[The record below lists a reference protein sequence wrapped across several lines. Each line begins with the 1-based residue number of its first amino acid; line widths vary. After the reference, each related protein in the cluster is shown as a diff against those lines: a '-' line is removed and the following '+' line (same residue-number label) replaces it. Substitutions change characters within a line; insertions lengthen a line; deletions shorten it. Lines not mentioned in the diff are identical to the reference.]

1 MHKGVVLMKLIRLLL
16 ILVLVF
22 TASST
27 YAATPSPQPGYTIKT
42 TKLYW
47 RAMQSSPVAKTL
59 LTNTPVRYTTYNR
72 SWSNVYIGSTRYFT
86 PSSNLKA
93 GIPKLTSTE
102 RLRLVN
108 KQHGLSASY
117 RSRQLVTLTIPTV
130 YAKGSERT
138 LMAAEAA
145 HALARLYYDG
155 RKQGHTLYALS
166 AYRSYATQKSLY
178 NYWVNARGTAYA
190 SMYVARPGHSE
201 HQTGLAVDMTSQQMR
216 MGLYAS
222 FDQTPEGKWMIQNAH
237 RYGYIVR
244 YPKGKEKITGYNYEP
259 WHLRY
264 VGVKEATTMKQNNWT
279 FEDWWAKR

>member
-1 MHKGVVLMKLIRLLL
+1 MKLICVL
-16 ILVLVF
+16 LVLMLIF
-22 TASST
+22 PIMST
-27 YAATPSPQPGYTIKT
+27 SGATPSPQPGHTIKT
-42 TKLYW
+42 TKLYF

-59 LTNTPVRYTTYNR
+59 STNTPVRYTVYNR
-72 SWSNVYIGSTRYFT
+72 SWSNIYINGTRYYT

-93 GIPKLTSTE
+93 GFPKLAAAE

-108 KQHGLSASY
+108 KQHGLASTY
-117 RSRQLVTLTIPTV
+117 RSRQLITLTIPTV

-145 HALARLYYDG
+145 HALARLYYAG
-155 RKQGHTLYALS
+155 RKEGHTLYALS

-178 NYWVNARGTAYA
+178 TYWVNTHGTAYA
-190 SMYVARPGHSE
+190 SKYVARPGYSE
-201 HQTGLAVDMTSQQMR
+201 HQTGLAVDMTSSHMR

-222 FDQTPEGKWMIQNAH
+222 FDQTPEGKWMLQQAH
-237 RYGYIVR
+237 RYGFIIR

-264 VGVKEATTMKQNNWT
+264 VGVKEATTMKQQNWT
-279 FEDWWAKR
+279 FEEWWTQR

>member
-1 MHKGVVLMKLIRLLL
+1 MKFIAAFLIVCLM
-16 ILVLVF
+16 F
-22 TASST
+22 ST
-27 YAATPSPQPGYTIKT
+27 HVTEAATKTTAGYTIQS
-42 TKLYW
+42 TKLYG
-47 RAMQSSPVAKTL
+47 RAMQTSPVLKTL
-59 LTNTPVRYTTYNR
+59 PKNTPVQYSVYNR

-86 PSSNLKA
+86 PSTNLKA
-93 GIPKLTSTE
+93 GIPKLSSTE

-108 KQHGLSASY
+108 KQHGLASTY
-117 RSRQLVTLTIPTV
+117 RSTQLVTLTIPTV

-166 AYRSYATQKSLY
+166 AYRSYTTQKSLY

-201 HQTGLAVDMTSQQMR
+201 HQTGLAVDMTSQR
-216 MGLYAS
+216 MQLGLAAS
-222 FDQTPEGKWMIQNAH
+222 FDQTPEGRWMLANAH
-237 RYGYIVR
+237 RYGFIIR

-264 VGVKEATTMKQNNWT
+264 VGVNEATTMKQNNWT
-279 FEDWWAKR
+279 FEEWWTKR

>member
-1 MHKGVVLMKLIRLLL
+1 MKLIRVLL
-16 ILVLVF
+16 ILLFVF
-22 TASST
+22 AASST

-93 GIPKLTSTE
+93 GIPKLTATE

-108 KQHGLSASY
+108 KQHGLPASY
-117 RSRQLVTLTIPTV
+117 RSQQLVTLTIPTV
-130 YAKGSERT
+130 YTKGSERT

-201 HQTGLAVDMTSQQMR
+201 HQTGLAVDMTSKQMR

-264 VGVKEATTMKQNNWT
+264 VGVKEATTMKQHNWT

>member
-1 MHKGVVLMKLIRLLL
+1 MKLIRVLL
-16 ILVLVF
+16 ILLLVF
-22 TASST
+22 ATSST

-47 RAMQSSPVAKTL
+47 RAVQSSPVAKTL

-72 SWSNVYIGSTRYFT
+72 SWSNVYIGNSRYFT

-93 GIPKLTSTE
+93 GIPKLTATE

-108 KQHGLSASY
+108 KQHRLSASY

-178 NYWVNARGTAYA
+178 NYWVNARGTAYT

-201 HQTGLAVDMTSQQMR
+201 HQTGLAVDMTSERMR

-237 RYGYIVR
+237 RYGYIIR
-244 YPKGKEKITGYNYEP
+244 YPKGKEKVTGYNYEP